1 MHLSKLRTVLF
12 MVPALLCAIPLA
24 AQFGAPVVA
33 FKSDVDYPNKVITGD
48 LDGDGDLDIVF
59 MQGGVVYGYLNDGTG
74 VFGPRIDLPGA
85 SLNTNYLL
93 EVADVNMDGI
103 PDLFAGSMWYP
114 GLGGATFG
122 AGVPTGSNNCY
133 LVADV
138 DGDGDPDVFI
148 RNANTLQLQMND
160 GAGNFSAGQTFTT
173 CSNPVYAR
181 YMDVNGDQL
190 PDLVIGGSC
199 SERGWYENLGG
210 GAFGPI
216 NSVADIGAGI
226 MHCGD
231 VDGDGDNDIVTVTT
245 RTIWLANDGL
255 GNFTVADTLNDNGII
270 HPADVA
276 ADVDGDGDL
285 DLSVETGTSCNIQW
299 AWNTG
304 EGYAWSR
311 TSVEDLSAYSLQHT
325 KYALGDLDG
334 DGDLDLV
341 ATNGQGIMGWY
352 PNEGGA
358 WGARQYVGSYLGGS
372 KDLSV
377 ADIDQDGDLDLVVAT
392 TYGRHVTWYA
402 NNGDG
407 TFGPQ
412 QIVIENL
419 PSNFQA
425 HVADL
430 NGDGRPDILTAKP
443 EAAIL
448 WNMGTG
454 TSWTLDS
461 LPGQGVSRCEVDL
474 DGDGDLDL
482 VGTGAWYENDGAGNF
497 TAHAEPL
504 LQTDGNVKAADMNGD
519 GTPDIVIGSTTGW
532 TVLLND
538 GSMGLTVY
546 TGADHMYTFDLGDV
560 DGDGD
565 MDVYALA
572 TGTKVFRFLN
582 DGTGQL
588 SSTLVAELGGPGLA
602 RHMLVADINGDGYP
616 DAVWAISNNYVHNTY
631 YNLNLGNGDL
641 GPTGVVLL
649 GNGSA
654 ADLVLADLN
663 GDVVLDLVS
672 ASHHQ
677 LTWQENHF
685 YNAFRLRGT
694 LFLDYNLDATLDSN
708 EVRVPFKLVRTD
720 AENILVWSNSAG
732 EYDLPAD
739 TGTWHVWHS
748 PSPSYQVTNDPDT
761 LVATLTQLDPIA
773 SGLDIGLAPTSS
785 DTLPELRLTPARL
798 RCNMQQQVQLRLVN
812 NGTAIPMDV
821 VLSLAILGDLSVL
834 SVSPQPDSIVGQNLY
849 WRVNTLGWF
858 QAFIVEVT
866 VEVGEAGSLAGMQGM
881 MIAGNLTDTLRTG
894 FDLSPVSCAFDPND
908 KQVTPVGYGTAGAVD
923 IDLPWL
929 DYTVRFQ
936 NTGNDTAFCVTVL
949 DTLDM
954 DLDPLTMEV
963 LASSHALT
971 QIQVDTN
978 RVALFRFDR
987 ILLPDSG
994 ANEARSQG
1002 FVRFRIQPMAG
1013 SPHGTVITNGAG
1025 IVFDRNEAVITNTVT
1040 NTLVDC
1046 DLFQPMVIDLGGNE
1060 LEATAGDAYQWFL
1073 NGDSIGGAIGQQFI
1087 ALASGNYAVQVT
1099 SNYGCVVLSEPVQV
1113 LSTGVVEQVG
1123 DGLVVHPNPVQDRFT
1138 VTVLHGTGLRARV
1151 VILDVS
1157 GRVCQDRPVG
1167 MIPAGGILRVDVE
1180 ELASGSYVL
1189 QLIDGKGVSSVRFS
1203 KE

>member
-1 MHLSKLRTVLF
+1 M
-12 MVPALLCAIPLA
+12 
-24 AQFGAPVVA
+24 
-33 FKSDVDYPNKVITGD
+33 ITGD
-48 LDGDGDLDIVF
+48 LDGDGHLDIAFVRGGAVF
-59 MQGGVVYGYLNDGTG
+59 GYLNDGTG
-74 VFGPRIDLPGA
+74 TFGSRIDLPGA
-85 SLNTNYLL
+85 GLSANSLLQ
-93 EVADVNMDGI
+93 VADVNMDGI

-114 GLGGATFG
+114 GLGGVTFG
-122 AGVPTGSNNCY
+122 PGTAIGSSDCY

-138 DGDGDPDVFI
+138 DGDGDPDVFV
-148 RNANTLQLQMND
+148 RSGNTLQLRMND
-160 GAGNFSAGQTFTT
+160 GAGDFSAGQVFTT

-181 YMDVNGDQL
+181 YMDVNEDLL

-199 SERGWYENLGG
+199 TDRGWYENLGG

-216 NSVADIGAGI
+216 NSVADVGTGM

-231 VDGDGDNDIVTVTT
+231 VDGDGDNDIVTVNTVT
-245 RTIWLANDGL
+245 LWLTNDGL
-255 GNFTVADTLNDNGII
+255 GNFTVADTLIDNGSIA
-270 HPADVA
+270 PAEVA

-285 DLSVETGTSCNIQW
+285 DLAVQTSTSCNVQW

-304 EGYAWSR
+304 NGHTWSK
-311 TSVEDLSAYSLQHT
+311 TSVEDLNAYSLQGT

-358 WGARQYVGSYLGGS
+358 WGVRQYVGSYLGGS
-372 KDLSV
+372 NDLSV
-377 ADIDQDGDLDLVVAT
+377 ADIDQDGDLDLVVST
-392 TYGRHVTWYA
+392 SYGRHVTWYA

-412 QIVIENL
+412 QIVIRNL
-419 PSNFQA
+419 PSNSRA

-430 NGDGRPDILTAKP
+430 NGDGRPDILTGQP

-448 WNMGTG
+448 WNTGTG
-454 TSWTLDS
+454 TSWVLDS
-461 LPGQGVSRCEVDL
+461 LPEQGISRFEVDL
-474 DGDGDLDL
+474 DGDGDIDL
-482 VGTGAWYENDGAGNF
+482 VGSGFWYENDGAGNF
-497 TAHAEPL
+497 TAHPEPL
-504 LQTDGNVKAADMNGD
+504 LQTAGNVNVADMNGD
-519 GTPDIVIGSTTGW
+519 GTPDIVMGTSTGW

-538 GSMGLTVY
+538 GSMGLTPLSGMDYMVKY
-546 TGADHMYTFDLGDV
+546 DLGDV

-572 TGTKVFRFLN
+572 TNNQVYRLLN

-588 SSTLVAELGGPGLA
+588 SSTLVADLGGAGMPNK
-602 RHMLVADINGDGYP
+602 MLVADINGDGYP
-616 DAVWAISNNYVHNTY
+616 DAVWAMSNGYTHNTY

-649 GNGSA
+649 NNGST

-694 LFLDYNLDATLDSN
+694 LFLDYNVDGTLDSS
-708 EVRVPFKLVRTD
+708 EDHVPFKLVRTD
-720 AENILVWSNSAG
+720 ADNTLVWSNSAG
-732 EYDLPAD
+732 EFDLPAD
-739 TGTWHVWHS
+739 TGSWHVWHS

-761 LVATLTQLDPIA
+761 LQATLTQLAPIA
-773 SGLDIGLAPTSS
+773 SGLDIGLAPASS
-785 DTLPELRLTPARL
+785 DTLPEFWLTPPTL
-798 RCNMQQQVQLRLVN
+798 RCNTEQQVQLRLAN
-812 NGTAIPMDV
+812 NGTAIPFDV
-821 VLSLAILGDLSVL
+821 VVSFAILGDLSF
-834 SVSPQPDSIVGQNLY
+834 VSAFPQPDSIVGQTLY
-849 WRVNTLGWF
+849 WHLDTLGWF
-858 QAFIVEVT
+858 QDFTAWVNVLI
-866 VEVGEAGSLAGMQGM
+866 GEAGSLAGMQAM
-881 MIAGNLTDTLRTG
+881 MVAGNLPDTLRAG
-894 FDLSPVSCAFDPND
+894 FDPYPVSCAFDPND
-908 KQVTPVGYGTAGAVD
+908 KLVTPVGYGAAGAVD

-936 NTGNDTAFCVTVL
+936 NTGNDTAFSVTVL

-963 LASSHALT
+963 VAASHALT

-994 ANEARSQG
+994 LNEAASHG
-1002 FVRFRIQPMAG
+1002 FVRFRIKPMAG

-1046 DLFQPMVIDLGGNE
+1046 DLFQPMVMDLGGNE

-1073 NGDSIGGAIGQQFI
+1073 NGDSIAGAMDQLFT
-1087 ALASGNYAVQVT
+1087 APAAGNYAVQVT
-1099 SNYGCVVLSEPVQV
+1099 SNFGCVALSGTFQV
-1113 LSTGVVEQVG
+1113 ISTNVAERAEE
-1123 DGLVVHPNPVQDRFT
+1123 GLLVHPNPVQDRFT
-1138 VTVLHGTGLRARV
+1138 VTVLHGTGSSMRV

-1157 GRVCQDRPVG
+1157 GRVCQDRLVG
-1167 MIPAGGILRVDVE
+1167 KIPAGGVLRLDVE

-1189 QLIDGKGVSSVRFS
+1189 QLIDAKGVSAVRFS

>member
-1 MHLSKLRTVLF
+1 M
-12 MVPALLCAIPLA
+12 PLA
-24 AQFGAPVVA
+24 AQFGAPMVA
-33 FKSDVDYPNKVITGD
+33 FQSDVDYPYQVITGD
-48 LDGDGDLDIVF
+48 LDGDGHLDIAFVRGGAVF
-59 MQGGVVYGYLNDGTG
+59 GYLNDGTG
-74 VFGPRIDLPGA
+74 TFGSRIDLPGA
-85 SLNTNYLL
+85 GLSANSLLQ
-93 EVADVNMDGI
+93 VADVNMDGI
-103 PDLFAGSMWYP
+103 PDLFAGSLWYP

-122 AGVPTGSNNCY
+122 PGTVIGSTDGY

-138 DGDGDPDVFI
+138 DGDGDPDVFA
-148 RNANTLQLQMND
+148 RVGNTLQLRMND
-160 GAGNFSAGQTFTT
+160 GAGNFSAGQVFTT

-181 YMDVNGDQL
+181 YMDVNGDLL

-216 NSVADIGAGI
+216 HTVADVGTGI

-231 VDGDGDNDIVTVTT
+231 VDGDGDNDIVTKSTV
-245 RTIWLANDGL
+245 TIWLANDGL
-255 GNFTVADTLNDNGII
+255 GNFTVADTLSDNGAIL
-270 HPADVA
+270 PAEVA

-285 DLSVETGTSCNIQW
+285 DLAVGTGTSCNVQW

-304 EGYAWSR
+304 NGYAWSK
-311 TSVEDLSAYSLQHT
+311 TSVEDLNAYSLQGT

-358 WGARQYVGSYLGGS
+358 WGARQQVGSYLGGS
-372 KDLSV
+372 NDLSV
-377 ADIDQDGDLDLVVAT
+377 ADIDQDGDLDLVVST
-392 TYGRHVTWYA
+392 FYGKHVTWYA

-412 QIVIENL
+412 QIVISNL
-419 PSNFQA
+419 PSNSRA

-430 NGDGRPDILTAKP
+430 NGDGRPDILTGKP

-448 WNMGTG
+448 WNTGTG
-454 TSWTLDS
+454 TSWIPDS
-461 LPGQGVSRCEVDL
+461 LPGQGISRFEIDL

-482 VGTGAWYENDGAGNF
+482 VGSGFWYENDGVGNF
-497 TAHAEPL
+497 TAHPEPL
-504 LQTDGNVKAADMNGD
+504 LQTAANIKVADMNGD
-519 GTPDIVIGSTTGW
+519 GTPDIVMGTSTGW
-532 TVLLND
+532 IILLND
-538 GSMGLTVY
+538 GNMGLTSLSGTDYMVKY
-546 TGADHMYTFDLGDV
+546 DLGDV

-572 TGTKVFRFLN
+572 TNNQVYRLLN

-588 SSTLVAELGGPGLA
+588 SSSLVADLGGAGMPNK
-602 RHMLVADINGDGYP
+602 MLVADINGDGYP
-616 DAVWAISNNYVHNTY
+616 DAVWAMSYGYTHNTY

-649 GNGSA
+649 NNGSTS
-654 ADLVLADLN
+654 DLVLADLN

-672 ASHHQ
+672 ASHHY

-694 LFLDYNLDATLDSN
+694 LFLDFNLDATLGSN
-708 EVRVPFKLVRTD
+708 EPHVPFKLVRTD
-720 AENILVWSNSAG
+720 ADNTLVWSNSAG
-732 EYDLPAD
+732 EFDLPAD
-739 TGTWHVWHS
+739 TGSWQVWHS
-748 PSPSYQVTNDPDT
+748 PSPSYHVTNDPDT
-761 LVATLTQLDPIA
+761 LVATLTQWDPIA

-785 DTLPELRLTPARL
+785 DTLPELLLTPARL
-798 RCNMQQQVQLRLVN
+798 RCNMQQQVQLRLAN
-812 NGTAIPMDV
+812 NGTAIPTDV
-821 VLSLAILGDLSVL
+821 VISFAILGELSLL
-834 SVSPQPDSIVGQNLY
+834 SVSPQPDSIVGPNLY
-849 WRVNTLGWF
+849 WHVDSLGWF
-858 QAFIVEVT
+858 QAFIAEVT
-866 VEVGEAGSLAGMQGM
+866 VQVGEAGSLVGMQGM
-881 MIAGNLTDTLRTG
+881 MVAGNLPDTLRTG
-894 FDLSPVSCAFDPND
+894 FGLSPVSCAFDPND

-963 LASSHALT
+963 VAASHALT

-994 ANEARSQG
+994 ANQAASQG

-1046 DLFQPMVIDLGGNE
+1046 GLFQPMVMDLGGNE
-1060 LEATAGDAYQWFL
+1060 LKATAGDAYQWFL
-1073 NGDSIGGAIGQQFI
+1073 NGDSIAGAIDQQFT
-1087 ALASGNYAVQVT
+1087 AVANGSYAVQVT
-1099 SNYGCVVLSEPVQV
+1099 SNFGCVVLTEPVQV
-1113 LSTGVVEQVG
+1113 LSTGVAEQLQ
-1123 DGLVVHPNPVQDRFT
+1123 DGLLVHPNPVRDRFT
-1138 VTVLHGTGLRARV
+1138 VTVLHGTSPSTRA

-1167 MIPAGGILRVDVE
+1167 MIPAGGVLRLDVE

-1189 QLIDGKGVSSVRFS
+1189 QLIDGKGVSAVRFS